1 MKRIARLILK
11 IFGWKLK
18 GGLPA
23 DKKAVVI
30 SVPHTSIMDFI
41 WGKLTFYK
49 SRCSYLYFN
58 EEGVFFFPLGPIL
71 RALNVIPVDRGNK
84 ENHIV
89 ERMVEEFKKTGCY
102 VFDYNPGGAG
112 KTEEMEKGFLVI
124 AKEAGV
130 PVYLGR
136 IDYKDK
142 YCTWGPRFEP
152 TGDPDADLKY
162 IMSTYKGCESASPGK
177 TFPRVIKRN

>member
-1 MKRIARLILK
+1 MKHIARLILK
-11 IFGWKLK
+11 MFGWKLR
-18 GGLPA
+18 GGLPT

-30 SVPHTSIMDFI
+30 SVPHTSVMDFI
-41 WGKLTFYK
+41 WGKLTFIRQGIPTYILMK
-49 SRCSYLYFN
+49 KEF
-58 EEGVFFFPLGPIL
+58 FFFPLGPIL
-71 RALNVIPVDRGNK
+71 KALNVIPVDRGNK

-89 ERMVEEFKKTGCY
+89 ERMVEEFKKRDVMYLTITPEGSR
-102 VFDYNPGGAG
+102 
-112 KTEEMEKGFLVI
+112 KKRKKWKKGFLVI

-162 IMSTYKGCESASPGK
+162 IMSTYKDVNPRHPENFSAGD
-177 TFPRVIKRN
+177 